1 MAQVAVVTGASAGVG
16 RATARAFAERG
27 FDVAL
32 LARGQA
38 GLDAAVR
45 EVQAAG
51 QRALAIPTDVAE
63 FEQVDRA
70 ASRVE
75 EELGPIDVWVND
87 AMTTV
92 FAPSWD
98 VKPADFQRAI
108 EVTFLGQV
116 WGTMAALSRMRPRD
130 RGSIVNVGSA
140 LAFIGI
146 PLQSAYCSSK
156 FACRGFFES
165 ARAELIHEKSHV
177 RMSMVHLPA
186 VNTPQFDW
194 CQTAMSHHPMPV
206 PPIYQPEIPAKFIV
220 DAALDGR
227 RDKIV
232 GSWNK
237 MLVVVARLMPGLGNQ
252 YAAIGAWGAQ
262 LTSQEV
268 APNRPVNLYEPADAE
283 TDHGAHGSFDGKAG
297 GFLDPSFLK
306 SIPNTVKTFCQA
318 VAHTAK
324 YKKLARDNRKRH
336 GLKPTG
342 IGPAE
347 RPLEALRAKSATTQ
361 TPAPTR

>member
-1 MAQVAVVTGASAGVG
+1 
-16 RATARAFAERG
+16 
-27 FDVAL
+27 
-32 LARGQA
+32 
-38 GLDAAVR
+38 
-45 EVQAAG
+45 
-51 QRALAIPTDVAE
+51 
-63 FEQVDRA
+63 
-70 ASRVE
+70 
-75 EELGPIDVWVND
+75 
-87 AMTTV
+87 
-92 FAPSWD
+92 
-98 VKPADFQRAI
+98 
-108 EVTFLGQV
+108 
-116 WGTMAALSRMRPRD
+116 
-130 RGSIVNVGSA
+130 
-140 LAFIGI
+140 
-146 PLQSAYCSSK
+146 
-156 FACRGFFES
+156 
-165 ARAELIHEKSHV
+165 
-177 RMSMVHLPA
+177 MVHLPA

-194 CQTAMSHHPMPV
+194 CQTAMSHRPMPV

-318 VAHTAK
+318 VAHLAK
-324 YKKLARDNRKRH
+324 YKKLAWENRKRH
-336 GLKPTG
+336 GLNPTG
-342 IGPAE
+342 VGPAE
-347 RPLEALRAKSATTQ
+347 RPLYALRAKSATTQ